1 MKMLKLTTI
10 IPLFILLMMG
20 ILNLFRVTDYL
31 RYILNILG
39 LVGILILSYHTYK
52 KNTRN

>member
-10 IPLFILLMMG
+10 IPLFVLLMMG

-39 LVGILILSYHTYK
+39 LVGILILSSHTYK

>member
-1 MKMLKLTTI
+1 MKIIKLTTI

-52 KNTRN
+52 NDTRN